1 MAHIRYVP
9 VLIALAVALG
19 GCGDESP
26 STSPGST
33 VSQSEEP
40 SSPPT
45 PAPTPST
52 KPPTGPAALA
62 VSDLATRLGE
72 TEAEIEV
79 VRQEEVTWPDA
90 SLGCPK
96 PGMMYAQ
103 VLTPGLRIVL
113 SAGGKQYEYHSGGQ
127 RPPFY
132 CENPQR

>member
-9 VLIALAVALG
+9 VLIALAVVLG

-33 VSQSEEP
+33 VSQSED
-40 SSPPT
+40 PT
-45 PAPTPST
+45 TPTPTPST

-72 TEAEIEV
+72 TDAEIEV
-79 VRQEEVTWPDA
+79 VSQEEVTWPDS

-113 SAGGKQYEYHSGGQ
+113 SAGGKRYEYHSGGQ

-132 CENPQR
+132 CENPKR

>member
-1 MAHIRYVP
+1 MANLRYLL
-9 VLIALAVALG
+9 VLIALAVLFG

-33 VSQSEEP
+33 VSQSENP
-40 SSPPT
+40 ST
-45 PAPTPST
+45 PPTPST
-52 KPPTGPAALA
+52 KPPTGPVALA
-62 VSDLATRLGE
+62 VSDLATRLGQ
-72 TEAEIEV
+72 TDDEIELV
-79 VRQEEVTWPDA
+79 SQEEVTWPDS

-132 CENPQR
+132 CEHPKR